1 MGHPFFIVT
10 PLVAIDVVER
20 EDSAPPTAPPRRPV
34 AGTLR
39 DRLIG
44 AGRPRSRSRSPA
56 ETCPLATEDIRPSWD
71 NIYRPRYFTLTHPS
85 GVLRRAEFGV
95 LEDAASVD
103 FRWNVTADELSHGY
117 GTV

>member
-20 EDSAPPTAPPRRPV
+20 EDSAPSTAPPRRPV

-39 DRLIG
+39 NRLIG

-56 ETCPLATEDIRPSWD
+56 ATRRLVTEDMRPSWD